1 MGSVA
6 AIRME
11 EREMN
16 DMTNDGDEAFVTL
29 KNGPM
34 DGVVI
39 PRREKDCIADGH
51 YVGPGPYYPS
61 YRVKPGSVPLIAEF
75 EGCLR

>member
-1 MGSVA
+1 ML
-6 AIRME
+6 ME

-39 PRREKDCIADGH
+39 PRREKDCIADGL